1 MAKLLSGLPL
11 RANSK
16 IMNDKR
22 SRDKDNIMNEPAATE
37 GEFNV
42 TGQSAQDS
50 DTTVE
55 EIVSET
61 DKLKSEL
68 QETKEKYIRLVAEFD
83 NFRKRNA
90 KEKLEIIQ
98 TASKDVLVSML
109 EVLDDADRAQQ
120 QMEASADT
128 DEIKKGVLLVF
139 NKLRNI
145 LKSKGIKKMEAKGEK
160 FNPDLHEA
168 VAEIPGEE
176 KMRGKVVEVVQNG
189 YYLNDKIIRFAKVVV
204 GK

>member
-1 MAKLLSGLPL
+1 
-11 RANSK
+11 
-16 IMNDKR
+16 MNDKR

-120 QMEASADT
+120 QMEASSDP

-168 VAEIPGEE
+168 IAEIPGEE